1 MISSIEVP
9 WEPLGFKRSLPSPE
23 ALKIFVCKHQMKSVM
38 KFLHKNVGFFL
49 QVSILIDR
57 RRSDSGS
64 FQRKKNLW
72 QQVRPIYELHHL
84 GKRCLLLYAN
94 IPKPFMPEMTTIY
107 AIYKDQPILP
117 FNDLMELQR
126 SLVT

>member
-49 QVSILIDR
+49 RFHPDR
-57 RRSDSGS
+57 QKTLGFWFFS
-64 FQRKKNLW
+64 KKKESLATSQTNL
-72 QQVRPIYELHHL
+72 
-84 GKRCLLLYAN
+84 
-94 IPKPFMPEMTTIY
+94 
-107 AIYKDQPILP
+107 
-117 FNDLMELQR
+117 
-126 SLVT
+126 